1 MPSAVTICFPFV
13 GDLVGGS
20 HISASSLIAKID
32 QQRYAPLVIVQNPQ
46 GIIARLFADR
56 GIAVEAIPAS
66 ISLQHGRRV
75 GPLRALELTRGAI
88 PLARFLRKRQVAI
101 VHSNDGRTHAT
112 WALAARLAG
121 AQLLWHHRGAPDAL
135 GLRMVAPLLANR
147 VVAVS
152 HFAGDQAGGLRR
164 RLRTDVVHSPF
175 DTSIQCDRW
184 AARQAILEL
193 INAPPTA
200 NLVGFS
206 GVLIDRKRPLLFV
219 DAIAALRRVAP
230 ELDARGVL
238 FGEALD
244 GMDAQVADR
253 ARRQGIGDAIHL
265 MGFRT
270 PGAFWLA
277 GCDLLMVPAID
288 EPFGR
293 TLIEAMLVE
302 TPVVATASGGNVEA
316 IRDRETGRLVPPED
330 AQALA
335 DACATLL
342 RDPAMMEGIGQSARA
357 DALLKFG
364 EARHADAIMAIY
376 DDMLHAGAGQET
388 PHR

>member
-75 GPLRALELTRGAI
+75 GPLRALELARGAI

-238 FGEALD
+238 FG
-244 GMDAQVADR
+244 
-253 ARRQGIGDAIHL
+253 
-265 MGFRT
+265 
-270 PGAFWLA
+270 AFWLA